1 MGVAEVIVFGWS
13 LGGHIR
19 MEMIPC
25 FPGMRG
31 LMIGGAPPVGHDQMS
46 QGFKKSPHLGAAGKQ
61 ELSEAEVKAFVEGV
75 IGESVE
81 PFLREAVTH
90 ADSRFRNRLF
100 EAARAGEGVTQRH
113 IVETSPVPVA
123 AVNGGADR
131 AVNLD
136 YSSVA

>member
-1 MGVAEVIVFGWS
+1 MFSGHARADDRRCATCGSRSDVARI
-13 LGGHIR
+13 
-19 MEMIPC
+19 
-25 FPGMRG
+25 
-31 LMIGGAPPVGHDQMS
+31 Q
-46 QGFKKSPHLGAAGKQ
+46 KSPHLGAAGKQ
-61 ELSEAEVKAFVEGV
+61 ELSEAEVKAFVEGF
-75 IGESVE
+75 ICESVE

-90 ADSRFRNRLF
+90 ADSRFRNKLF
-100 EAARAGEGVTQRH
+100 EAARAEEGVTQRH